1 MTQPSAV
8 GKNANINTVIK
19 FKVNLPSDPLY
30 CPYLTCSVYDYIFKG
45 LAQPLLGTFNIP
57 IGKIMKEQQTFLAD
71 RLLSLDDMI
80 EEVKLRLDKIRVLP
94 PSEFQKLSD
103 SEDEEEEG
111 KVEEK
116 KEIDPRPAIGKEEF

>member
-1 MTQPSAV
+1 
-8 GKNANINTVIK
+8 
-19 FKVNLPSDPLY
+19 
-30 CPYLTCSVYDYIFKG
+30 
-45 LAQPLLGTFNIP
+45 
-57 IGKIMKEQQTFLAD
+57 MKEQQTFLAD